1 MLFWCKGCCCLEEAA
16 VASIAV
22 FVISLDLESFV
33 DEGSKFKNEDFISPL
48 NWEFKPEA
56 TGFVLSVLTV
66 VVFARPEDP
75 NAAVTGGGG
84 GANCGG
90 GGTAVGEELADCL
103 FEVDK
108 DFSCCWGDD
117 DASLPTMDVELLLLG
132 KDGPVATATLAGLAA
147 T

>member
-1 MLFWCKGCCCLEEAA
+1 M
-16 VASIAV
+16 
-22 FVISLDLESFV
+22 
-33 DEGSKFKNEDFISPL
+33 
-48 NWEFKPEA
+48 
-56 TGFVLSVLTV
+56 LSVLTV
-66 VVFARPEDP
+66 VVFARPEVP

-90 GGTAVGEELADCL
+90 GGTVGEELADCL

-117 DASLPTMDVELLLLG
+117 ASLPTMDVELLLLG
-132 KDGPVATATLAGLAA
+132 KVATATLAGLAA